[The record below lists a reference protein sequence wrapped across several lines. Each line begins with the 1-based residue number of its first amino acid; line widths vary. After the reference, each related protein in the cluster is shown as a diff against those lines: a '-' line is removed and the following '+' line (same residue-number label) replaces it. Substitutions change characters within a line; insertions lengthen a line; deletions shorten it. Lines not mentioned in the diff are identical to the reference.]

1 MRTAKTLNKNGMNTL
16 QNNYDSI
23 ERIIFEEGLRIQN
36 VEVHKEID
44 KILIF
49 LNTNHI
55 LIMPVSRYQSL
66 KNASKMDLQK
76 FEIIAGG
83 SGIHWT
89 VLDEDLSLK
98 GFLKDT
104 LLMMLQK
111 NEQFIVA

>member
-23 ERIIFEEGLRIQN
+23 ERIIFEEGLQIQK

-55 LIMPVSRYQSL
+55 LITPVSRYQSL
-66 KNASKMDLQK
+66 KNASKMNLQK

-98 GFLKDT
+98 GFLKDA

-111 NEQFIVA
+111 SEQVVVA